1 MSIKLARADEKI
13 LRVAELPSPVAL
25 VGMPGHLDQFV
36 VDDPWEGAD
45 FEILI

>member
-1 MSIKLARADEKI
+1 MSIKLARANEKI
-13 LRVAELPSPVAL
+13 LRVTKLPSPVAL
-25 VGMPGHLDQFV
+25 VSMPCHLDQFV